1 IFSSNWFLNKPGFIL
16 FGPLVCVC
24 GGGGF
29 PPTTSTSS
37 LINSFG
43 LRESYIALSNGV
55 TNGDGEPLKSF
66 SWNIRRNW

>member
-1 IFSSNWFLNKPGFIL
+1 LGR
-16 FGPLVCVC
+16 C
-24 GGGGF
+24 GAGEAR
-29 PPTTSTSS
+29 TTSTSS

>member
-1 IFSSNWFLNKPGFIL
+1 FFFIFCFLAGRWVGPGA
-16 FGPLVCVC
+16 PPPP
-24 GGGGF
+24 

>member
-1 IFSSNWFLNKPGFIL
+1 YKRLTSVVVF
-16 FGPLVCVC
+16 
-24 GGGGF
+24 GGGGS